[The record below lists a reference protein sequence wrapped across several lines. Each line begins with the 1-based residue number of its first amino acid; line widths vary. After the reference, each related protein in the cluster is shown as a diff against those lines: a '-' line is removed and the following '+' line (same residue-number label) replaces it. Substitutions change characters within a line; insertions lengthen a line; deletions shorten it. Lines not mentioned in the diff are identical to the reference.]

1 MAYRS
6 SVQNRGAALG
16 NAVGLAGHSQHRA
29 GKLGISKLARI
40 RELEAEVKQ
49 LTKERNALR
58 EALTRLQNSSPPTTP
73 VR

>member
-16 NAVGLAGHSQHRA
+16 NAAGLASHSQHRA
-29 GKLGISKLARI
+29 GKSDISKLARI
-40 RELEAEVKQ
+40 RELEAEVQK

-58 EALTRLQNSSPPTTP
+58 EALTQTQNAAPPTKGD
-73 VR
+73 